1 MGELHVREEDDMDI
15 GRLCNGNKRTR
26 FIKIP
31 IVQIRIILMSVFEIR
46 DRGLISMNKFKNLI
60 QYLEGFHFIYN
71 AVLSRRANV
80 VDSPYASSARKLRK
94 CQTKKSRWIDV

>member
-1 MGELHVREEDDMDI
+1 MKVGELHVREEDDMDI

-46 DRGLISMNKFKNLI
+46 DRGLI
-60 QYLEGFHFIYN
+60 
-71 AVLSRRANV
+71 
-80 VDSPYASSARKLRK
+80 
-94 CQTKKSRWIDV
+94 